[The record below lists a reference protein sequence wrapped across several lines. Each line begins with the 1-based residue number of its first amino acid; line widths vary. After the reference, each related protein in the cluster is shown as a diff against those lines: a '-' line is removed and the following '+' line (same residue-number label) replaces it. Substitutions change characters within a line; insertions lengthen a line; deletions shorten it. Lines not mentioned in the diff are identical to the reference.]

1 MLEAMPFLKDDERL
15 GQFEQL
21 YASSLDDIN
30 QNTTER
36 YTDRTSDR
44 DKE

>member
-1 MLEAMPFLKDDERL
+1 MPFLKDDERL

-30 QNTTER
+30 KDSTAR
-36 YTDRTSDR
+36 YVDRISDR
-44 DKE
+44 GKD